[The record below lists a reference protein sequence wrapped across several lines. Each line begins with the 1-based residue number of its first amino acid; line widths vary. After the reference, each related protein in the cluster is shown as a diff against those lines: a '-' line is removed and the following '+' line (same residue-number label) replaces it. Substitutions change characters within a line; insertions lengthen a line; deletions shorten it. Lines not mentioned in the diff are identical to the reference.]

1 MAAKSRKTVKNRKSG
16 KHVTR
21 SASLPRNPREAGEL
35 LKHTWDTTLA
45 SLAGAQADLEK
56 QVKSLLK
63 RNRIDASDAS
73 ALLQSL
79 NAAFVRERKQA
90 VKALDGRV
98 KSLQTRIAKERKAVG
113 KRIDGAVQSALGSL
127 NIPSR
132 SEVAELTRK
141 VEALSGKVDRLVRR

>member
-1 MAAKSRKTVKNRKSG
+1 MAAKSRKTIKPVAR
-16 KHVTR
+16 T
-21 SASLPRNPREAGEL
+21 ASLPRSPREAREMIQQ
-35 LKHTWDTTLA
+35 TWNTTLA
-45 SLAGAQADLEK
+45 NLTSAQADVEK

-63 RNRIDASDAS
+63 RNKIDASDAS
-73 ALLQSL
+73 ALMQSL

-98 KSLQTRIAKERKAVG
+98 KTLQTRIAKERKVVG

-132 SEVAELTRK
+132 SEVHELTRK
-141 VEALSGKVDRLVRR
+141 VEVLSSKVDRLGRRR

>member
-1 MAAKSRKTVKNRKSG
+1 MAAKSRKKTVKPI
-16 KHVTR
+16 HR
-21 SASLPRNPREAGEL
+21 SASLPRSPREAKEM

-45 SLAGAQADLEK
+45 NLSGAQADLEK
-56 QVKSLLK
+56 QVKSLLR

-73 ALLQSL
+73 ALMQSL

-98 KSLQTRIAKERKAVG
+98 KTLQTRIAKERKVVG

-132 SEVAELTRK
+132 TEVATLTRK
-141 VEALSGKVDRLVRR
+141 VDALSAKIDRMKRR